1 MTQAAAIDVRTDLRS
16 LGIEQQGLPFT
27 TLWVGPFILAA
38 VTIAAMA
45 PWNWFV
51 RGFGVILALAYLAY
65 AIRHRVLPNAEM
77 ILFILWLM
85 WALLG
90 VFTAVSG
97 LLFWWEWSRGFQIWI
112 MLCIISG
119 LTFSRRLL
127 YYNLA
132 WFLAGA
138 AVVGGYSYITG
149 DYSRAATGGDVE
161 RVAGLTLNANEFGWV
176 MLLATVAMAYIWMSP
191 SRSRALK
198 YVLLGVGMG
207 LAAVASILSG
217 SRKAILGLGLFY
229 VGWTWFCYRR
239 EILKRP
245 GVLAGVAVLA
255 IGAVAVV
262 IFARHMPVAQRFLE
276 SWQVLA
282 GERVGGGGSN
292 RLDLYREAWRLF
304 VAHPVMGV
312 GLDQFRVYSIYHSV
326 AHAEY
331 AEVAADTGLVGFV
344 LYFSIFVAMWW
355 RAGKIRRSITD
366 PFVVKVAGLVRAM
379 LIVILV
385 LDLGRYNY
393 GDKPAW
399 IILASFTGYL
409 SAVWQNWRASQ
420 ATAVAA
426 AGPHVPAPVPTG

>member
-1 MTQAAAIDVRTDLRS
+1 MTAAAIDVHTDLRS
-16 LGIEQQGLPFT
+16 LGIEPQGLPFT
-27 TLWVGPFILAA
+27 TLWVGPFIMAA
-38 VTIAAMA
+38 VTIAALD

-51 RGFGVILALAYLAY
+51 KGFGVILAFAYLAY
-65 AIRHRVLPNAEM
+65 AVRHRVLPNAEM
-77 ILFILWLM
+77 ILFILWLT
-85 WALLG
+85 WALVG

-97 LLFWWEWSRGFQIWI
+97 QLFWWEWSRDFQIWV

-132 WFLAGA
+132 WFLAGV
-138 AVVGGYSYITG
+138 AVVGAYSFATG
-149 DYSRAATGGDVE
+149 DYSRAVTGGEGE
-161 RVAGLTLNANEFGWV
+161 RVAGLTLNANQFGWV
-176 MLLATVAMAYIWMSP
+176 MLLATVAMAYVWMSP
-191 SRSRALK
+191 SRSHTLK
-198 YVLLGVGMG
+198 YVILAVGMG

-217 SRKAILGLGLFY
+217 SRKALLGLGLFY
-229 VGWTWFCYRR
+229 MGWMWFCYRR

-276 SWQVLA
+276 SWQALT
-282 GERVGGGGSN
+282 GERIGGGGLN
-292 RLDLYREAWRLF
+292 RLDLYHEAWRIF

-312 GLDQFRVYSIYHSV
+312 GMDQYRVHSIYHDV
-326 AHAEY
+326 AHSEY
-331 AEVAADTGLVGFV
+331 AEIAADTGLVGFV
-344 LYFSIFVAMWW
+344 LYFGIFAAMWW

-366 PFVVKVAGLVRAM
+366 PFVVRVAGLVRAM

-393 GDKPAW
+393 GDKPVW

-420 ATAVAA
+420 ASPAA
-426 AGPHVPAPVPTG
+426 APGPHVPAPVRTG